1 MNLSAAFFVSLA
13 MLVIG
18 IGICIRVGRR
28 RPPGTPFTWGE
39 AFLAATFVFGLMLLA
54 YGVVPDQWLRWADN
68 RLVWRSDKL
77 LLAVS
82 SKGVKFGDAAKTFG
96 GTGRILIYIVMLGV
110 QIALWAMWQKRGQ
123 VKSTEV
129 ATSDFGRPLV
139 RRV

>member
-54 YGVVPDQWLRWADN
+54 YGVVPDPN
-68 RLVWRSDKL
+68 PDK
-77 LLAVS
+77 
-82 SKGVKFGDAAKTFG
+82 
-96 GTGRILIYIVMLGV
+96 GR
-110 QIALWAMWQKRGQ
+110 AMARVLDRHQAEG
-123 VKSTEV
+123 ST
-129 ATSDFGRPLV
+129 SG
-139 RRV
+139 